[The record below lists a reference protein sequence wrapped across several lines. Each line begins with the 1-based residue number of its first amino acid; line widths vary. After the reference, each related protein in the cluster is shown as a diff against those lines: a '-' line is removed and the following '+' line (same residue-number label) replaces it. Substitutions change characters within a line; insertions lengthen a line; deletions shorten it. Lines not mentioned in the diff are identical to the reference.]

1 MNLPP
6 SPQGT
11 ATGRGAKRVL
21 WAVAVYTLAVL
32 GVIVVADLVL
42 PSLALP
48 EWGILLVIVIAALVF
63 PLALVIAW
71 TMGPTTRKRP

>member
-1 MNLPP
+1 MNVPP
-6 SPQGT
+6 SPQRT
-11 ATGRGAKRVL
+11 AARRGVKRVL

-48 EWGILLVIVIAALVF
+48 DWGILLVIVIAALVF

-71 TMGPTTRKRP
+71 TMGPTRRKRP